1 MAARDD
7 ESKPELTKVGL
18 TNTSRRSRIFRDGKG
33 EIVRLHPGKTVDAHL
48 TEDDITRF
56 KEELGDYDE
65 ARDEFRPHVVVG
77 ETTDEQAAKAPSGGQ
92 PARRRRK
99 R

>member
-1 MAARDD
+1 MIPTRSAKHGSTRRREQARAHQGGPD
-7 ESKPELTKVGL
+7 EHQSALTHL
-18 TNTSRRSRIFRDGKG
+18 PRRQGR
-33 EIVRLHPGKTVDAHL
+33 
-48 TEDDITRF
+48 DDITRF